1 MELKKLVEELAVSEW
16 VVVKSETFVIPGKYT
31 VMAVCQ
37 IVHYASGLSFLK
49 AVCLIRQRLVLKTLS
64 HSDLGNKPLPISF
77 LGSGLETLAEG
88 DEGALHLGSERP
100 RVYFDLSPKEK
111 ERETLAEGEEGSL
124 HLGPERPRVYSD
136 LSPKDKD
143 RGLRDSNYD
152 QLYTYLKQHEAH
164 ANENKMMLDRFT
176 QHIVDPLALMS
187 NVSHQQYYSQ
197 SYTTSPSTHE
207 NGLVLDEEQL
217 LFIAG
222 GQDKVVDEDV
232 DEQPVQDLAL
242 NVDNVFQADECDAF
256 DSDVDEA
263 PTAQTMFMANLSS
276 ADPVYD
282 EASSSYDSDILSEVH
297 DHDNY
302 QDDVCEL
309 HEVHEMHDNVQPNRV
324 INSDAEYTSDSNMIS
339 YDQYVKD
346 NAKPVIQNNV
356 SSVQHDASMMI
367 INEMHEQ
374 TAQCVSVKAH
384 TKVVDASLTADLRY
398 IGNKLNYL
406 VGTCSKDFS
415 KRDKKQ
421 ATAPLNRKKQ
431 VTSKDQC
438 ESLNNNTQK
447 HVEILNIQKTNVPML
462 PSTRVNSCTDASGSR
477 PRSNTKKNKISPAK
491 CINKKKVEAHLRTN
505 KSSLKTM
512 NRVDSSISSKR
523 TVVHIVIWYL
533 DSGCS
538 KHVIGD
544 RSRLRNFVK
553 KFIGIVRFEND
564 HFGAIMGYKDYVIGD
579 SMISRVYYV
588 EGLGH
593 NLFSVG
599 KDLVRGLPRLKFE
612 KDHLC
617 SSCQLGKSKK
627 HTHKPKAKNTNL
639 EVLNTLHMDLCGPI
653 RVQTING
660 KKYILVIVD
669 DYSSE
674 DLGKLQPKIDI
685 RIFIGYAPSRLGY
698 RIYNKRTRR
707 IMKTIHI
714 QFDEMYEPMAPVQLV
729 STPSSTTI
737 DQDAPSLSHSSSS
750 SELQTHISHQGVGDG
765 STIIED
771 NPFTHVD
778 NDPFVNVFASKPSSK
793 ASSSRDASSAESTH
807 VTQPHNHL
815 RK

>member
-1 MELKKLVEELAVSEW
+1 
-16 VVVKSETFVIPGKYT
+16 
-31 VMAVCQ
+31 
-37 IVHYASGLSFLK
+37 
-49 AVCLIRQRLVLKTLS
+49 
-64 HSDLGNKPLPISF
+64 
-77 LGSGLETLAEG
+77 
-88 DEGALHLGSERP
+88 
-100 RVYFDLSPKEK
+100 
-111 ERETLAEGEEGSL
+111 
-124 HLGPERPRVYSD
+124 
-136 LSPKDKD
+136 
-143 RGLRDSNYD
+143 
-152 QLYTYLKQHEAH
+152 
-164 ANENKMMLDRFT
+164 ML
-176 QHIVDPLALMS
+176 LM
-187 NVSHQQYYSQ
+187 QAQ
-197 SYTTSPSTHE
+197 E

-599 KDLVRGLPRLKFE
+599 
-612 KDHLC
+612 
-617 SSCQLGKSKK
+617 
-627 HTHKPKAKNTNL
+627 
-639 EVLNTLHMDLCGPI
+639 
-653 RVQTING
+653 
-660 KKYILVIVD
+660 
-669 DYSSE
+669 E